1 MLEPLLK
8 KKIKDLSFAGI
19 IWKPKNTV
27 SINKKETFEKII
39 DFIDLLE
46 DDEDVQ
52 NVYTNF
58 DVDENILKEMQA

>member
-1 MLEPLLK
+1 
-8 KKIKDLSFAGI
+8 
-19 IWKPKNTV
+19 
-27 SINKKETFEKII
+27 
-39 DFIDLLE
+39 LLE